1 MVLRRFDFMAEVG
14 PMMLIMIV
22 EPFVANMDNFER
34 IVGRKLILIVLSA
47 IDGVMRFSDELSVL
61 VIEFSLVQI
70 GREVFERVIVNIGI
84 MEIFVQICLMDAD
97 IRLVIVD
104 SMLGIVRDLRC
115 NMLASR
121 RSMGNQ
127 VLVLDLVFSI
137 FLNWVR
143 HHMW

>member
-1 MVLRRFDFMAEVG
+1 MVLRRFNFVAEVG

-84 MEIFVQICLMDAD
+84 MEIFVQICLMDAN

-115 NMLASR
+115 DMLASR

-137 FLNWVR
+137 LLNWVR